1 MNKRKLWS
9 RILAIIGVVAMIIG
23 VVDPLEGSVI
33 ILAGSGLVAISAF
46 LGKSRHR
53 TFVYW
58 AFGLT
63 VIGVAGLLVVS
74 MFGGVGGNTG
84 RSYWWLLTALPY
96 PVGWIMSLVGVVRVL
111 TESFRKSPTAQDGV

>member
-9 RILAIIGVVAMIIG
+9 RTLCIIGLLAMIIG
-23 VVDPLEGSVI
+23 ALDPLEGSLI
-33 ILAGSGLVAISAF
+33 ILPGSGLVALSAF
-46 LGKSRHR
+46 LGQSRHR

-63 VIGVAGLLVVS
+63 VIGVAAFFVVS

-84 RSYWWLLTALPY
+84 HSHLWLLTALPY

-111 TESFRKSPTAQDGV
+111 TELRSDFTALR